1 MNKVKSKLV
10 RSGLVLMSS
19 IALGSVIAPS
29 SLAFASEEEQP
40 SQANV
45 VLNNT
50 SDSLNIT
57 SLDSISD
64 NVKVTYLDEFGN
76 EHEYNPYARF
86 TSSVIYVGIKI
97 KYTSKADGNKVISV
111 LNQSYGMGTVGDA
124 VAIFS
129 GALGGIPGA
138 IVGAFVG
145 GGFKGF
151 RSRCKEGIAEIKAHP
166 SKGAIY
172 MYLDRVDWKA
182 S

>member
-1 MNKVKSKLV
+1 MKSKLV
-10 RSGLVLMSS
+10 KTGLVLMSS
-19 IALGSVIAPS
+19 MALGSVIAPS
-29 SLAFASEEEQP
+29 SLAFASEVEQP

-50 SDSLNIT
+50 PDSLNTT
-57 SLDSISD
+57 SLDPISD
-64 NVKVTYLDEFGN
+64 NVEVTYIDEFGN